1 MSIYSYTIEDRK
13 VSGSSSP
20 KITALDWFLK
30 GYRPIPIAEGRKS
43 PAIKNISDWL
53 LCLSEDVIV
62 EHWDYSPDDDVALYC
77 SNGLIVLDADSLES
91 ERTIQALEQAHNLY
105 SNQRVRTKKG
115 THYYYRSAKG
125 VELRQ
130 AGHSTEKH
138 PERIDIRAGNSFIV
152 APPSTDKE
160 LLVPE
165 IVPFDQLVELTPA
178 FVADLLQHNGKT
190 ASEPVQEGKAKTL
203 VKFPATSGTTENLSK
218 KLILIK
224 ALIAH
229 LDPDEGYQ
237 EWINVLMAIHHE
249 TNGSDEGLEIA
260 DEWSSK
266 GEKYKGLSEIK
277 AKWESFRI
285 GASSITIGT
294 VRHMLKKRGL
304 DANQI
309 VGDVICEFNGENSI
323 AVWSVTGALQP
334 IDPKNFPQQPHGRK
348 LTIPGT
354 IDNFEYL
361 MKSHGVDIKYNEIT
375 KDTTICIPYLDTSV
389 DNADNVKRGH
399 ITNLCVLNNFPF
411 DHVNALCEMIADQ
424 HRFNPVKEWIS
435 SSQWDGKDRLEEFYA
450 TLVTPED
457 YPNDF
462 KKTLMKRWMIS
473 AVAAAFE
480 REGFHCRGVLT
491 LAGKQGIGKTSWVK
505 SLVSDLQLRNQVV
518 LTGHSLDT
526 SNKDTMMTAIQ
537 NWIVELGEVES
548 TLRKLDLLKAFIT
561 KDMDT
566 FRRPYASGDSTYP
579 RRTVFSASVND
590 THFLNDITGNSR
602 WWTIPVV
609 SVDYQHGL
617 DMQQVFAQIKSQCYD
632 LGERWWLDT
641 GENDQLTLLNKECE
655 VLTPVRELLMA
666 YLNSVRGE
674 AKRFMTATALLQTVG
689 IERPTKGQLKEAHA
703 LMTEI
708 VGPKRKTSGVYGWDV
723 PVRG

>member
-13 VSGSSSP
+13 VSGSSNP

-30 GYRPIPIAEGRKS
+30 GYRPIPIAEGKKS
-43 PAIKNISDWL
+43 PAIKNIPDWL
-53 LCLSEDVIV
+53 TCLSEDVIV
-62 EHWDYSPDDDVALYC
+62 EHWDYSPYDDVALHC

-91 ERTIQALEQAHNLY
+91 ERAIQALEQTHNLY
-105 SNQRVRTKKG
+105 SNQKVRTKKG
-115 THYYYRSAKG
+115 THYYYKNAKG

-138 PERIDIRAGNSFIV
+138 PERIDIRSGNSFIV
-152 APPSTDKE
+152 APPSIDKE
-160 LLVPE
+160 LLVAE

-178 FVADLLQHNGKT
+178 FVADLLHHNGKT
-190 ASEPVQEGKAKTL
+190 ASGRDQEEKVKPS
-203 VKFPATSGTTENLSK
+203 VKFPVTVGTAENHPEK
-218 KLILIK
+218 FIVIK

-229 LDPDEGYQ
+229 LDPDEGYH

-249 TNGSDEGLEIA
+249 TKGSDDGLEIA

-266 GEKYKGLSEIK
+266 GRKYKGRSEIK
-277 AKWESFRI
+277 AKWDSFRV
-285 GASSITIGT
+285 GASSITMGT
-294 VRHMLKKRGL
+294 VRYMLNERGL

-309 VGDVICEFNGENSI
+309 VSDALCEFSGERSI
-323 AVWSVTGALQP
+323 AVWGVTGVLQP
-334 IDPKNFPQQPHGRK
+334 IDSKNFPHQPEGRRWK
-348 LTIPGT
+348 IPGT
-354 IDNFEYL
+354 IDNFAYL
-361 MKSHGVDIKYNEIT
+361 MKSHGVDIQYNEIT
-375 KDTTICIPYLDTSV
+375 KDTTIRIPYLDTSV
-389 DNADNVKRGH
+389 DNGDNVKRGH
-399 ITNLCVLNNFPF
+399 IQSLCVLNNFPVE
-411 DHVNALCEMIADQ
+411 HLNALCETIADQ
-424 HRFNPVKEWIS
+424 NRFNPVKEWIT
-435 SSQWDGKDRLEEFYA
+435 SSQWDGKDRLEAFYA

-457 YPNDF
+457 YPIDF

-473 AVAAAFE
+473 AVAAAYDK
-480 REGFHCRGVLT
+480 EGFHCRGVLT
-491 LAGKQGIGKTSWVK
+491 LVGKQGIGKTSWVK
-505 SLVSDLQLRNQVV
+505 SLVSDAHLRKQVV
-518 LTGHSLDT
+518 LTGHSLDA
-526 SNKDTMMTAIQ
+526 SNKDSTMTAIQ

-566 FRRPYASGDSTYP
+566 LRRPYGSGDSTYP

-602 WWTIPVV
+602 WWTIPLV

-641 GENDQLTLLNKECE
+641 AENDQLTLLNKECE
-655 VLTPVRELLMA
+655 VLSPVRELLIT
-666 YLNSVRGE
+666 YLNNARGE
-674 AKRFMTATALLQTVG
+674 VKRFMTATALLQAVG
-689 IERPTKGQLKEAHA
+689 IERPSKGQLKEVHA

-708 VGPKRKTSGVYGWDV
+708 VGPKRKTGGVFGWDV
-723 PVRG
+723 PVIG